1 MTFTINAWLDKST
14 PELIVTE
21 EDTGII
27 VASWVGRACDQLFQ
41 TGVVSLQELNQ
52 ASKAGIKKLV
62 KRLLLEYASEQ
73 MCITGIKDCRI

>member
-27 VASWVGRACDQLFQ
+27 VASWAGRACDKLFQ

-73 MCITGIKDCRI
+73 MCNTGIKDCRL